1 MIKLLNQMLVQ
12 RDGSVWGNI
21 DMDSN
26 NNYKYNTCVSIYN
39 QGTYI
44 GACKMLYDYI
54 HKSEY
59 LEMEK
64 NATKS
69 ATKISEILDGKDNAG
84 YLIVLKQFWLDDLGN
99 LLEI

>member
-1 MIKLLNQMLVQ
+1 MDQYGIILIWIQIIIINIILVFLFIIKELILELV
-12 RDGSVWGNI
+12 
-21 DMDSN
+21 
-26 NNYKYNTCVSIYN
+26 KL
-39 QGTYI
+39 
-44 GACKMLYDYI
+44 LYDYV

-99 LLEI
+99 L